1 MQRLYRIPCLPA
13 QRIVDAD
20 DCRQLSINAKVQ
32 MGIRGRQLIVFFLF
46 SRRNTAALIFKD
58 KMCAA
63 DDDFFSSTMLEMPCA
78 TTYCTCEWYSSC
90 VKPRRFASATT
101 ALAIE

>member
-46 SRRNTAALIFKD
+46 SRRNTAALIFID

-63 DDDFFSSTMLEMPCA
+63 DDDFFLFHHAGNAMRHHILHLRMVFLVC
-78 TTYCTCEWYSSC
+78 
-90 VKPRRFASATT
+90 
-101 ALAIE
+101 